1 MYEQAVKSIDQG
13 LSLGA
18 RIALG
23 SIAAVFGLVMIL
35 IASPETGSK
44 AIFFY
49 GFGAFCLSIAI
60 ACFTTGRV
68 RQFVGSTIGCIIFLT
83 GVWYLASEVYA
94 GALWSSRRS
103 DPSAYTA
110 VLYLL
115 FIGLPGLSY
124 AYRAR
129 FGFPKSP

>member
-1 MYEQAVKSIDQG
+1 MYERAARSINRG

-18 RIALG
+18 RIFLG
-23 SIAAVFGLVMIL
+23 SIAALFGLLMIL

-49 GFGAFCLSIAI
+49 GLGAFCLSIAV
-60 ACFTTGRV
+60 ACFTSGRV
-68 RQFVGSTIGCIIFLT
+68 RQFVGSAIGCIIFLT
-83 GVWYLASEVYA
+83 GVWYLAAEVHT

-103 DPSAYTA
+103 DPSAYKA

-129 FGFPKSP
+129 FGFRKSP